1 MQVRNSGILGLVL
14 LLLVIIMLS
23 TYARFS
29 NAGDNDSASLSQEK
43 REVTLEE
50 ANAYLESYNKEVGF
64 YKGLGEELREKGYE
78 HSILGIMESEDE
90 FRIKIT
96 LTNKEANKQ
105 EQIEVKRIFEET
117 AIKYKLDPKIFWV
130 KVSNDNSPNG

>member
-1 MQVRNSGILGLVL
+1 MKAGKGGLLGLGL

-23 TYARFS
+23 TYAWFS
-29 NAGDNDSASLSQEK
+29 IKGKNAGTTK

-50 ANAYLESYNKEVGF
+50 ANTYMESYHNEVGF
-64 YKGLGEELREKGYE
+64 YKGLEEELREKGYE
-78 HSILGIMESEDE
+78 HNILGIMESEDE

-105 EQIEVKRIFEET
+105 EQKDVKKIFEET
-117 AIKYKLDPKIFWV
+117 ARKYKLDPKIFKV
-130 KVSNDNSPNG
+130 KVSSEKF

>member
-1 MQVRNSGILGLVL
+1 MKAGKGGLLGLGL

-23 TYARFS
+23 TYAWFS
-29 NAGDNDSASLSQEK
+29 IEGKNAGTTK

-50 ANAYLESYNKEVGF
+50 ANTYMESYHNEVGF
-64 YKGLGEELREKGYE
+64 YKGLEEELREKGYE
-78 HSILGIMESEDE
+78 HNILGIMESEDE

-105 EQIEVKRIFEET
+105 EQKDVKKIFEET
-117 AIKYKLDPKIFWV
+117 ARKYKLDPKIFKV
-130 KVSNDNSPNG
+130 KVSSDKF